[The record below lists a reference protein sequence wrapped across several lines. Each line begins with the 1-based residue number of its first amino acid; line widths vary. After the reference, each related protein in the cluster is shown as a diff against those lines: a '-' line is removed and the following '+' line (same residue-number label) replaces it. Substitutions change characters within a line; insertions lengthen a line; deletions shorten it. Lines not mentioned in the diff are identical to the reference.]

1 MVSSSN
7 HPISSDSTSSQSPE
21 TMEGEHG
28 TMASTLA
35 STSASTSSSASHEME
50 TTPDRA
56 SHYSLHTSS
65 QASSKDALKQNVHVR
80 QNFGKDRGGY
90 IPPATN
96 EWAPPEPSG
105 LQNIPVPV
113 TPEARTS
120 PDNDLP
126 FDVLNHMTE
135 RSDRTPPSPTMISR
149 ASPTMISRASP
160 TTISRA
166 SPTMISRA
174 SPTMNSIAT
183 EDTHLSPSSTRGFD
197 SVWESSPEGEGKGLR
212 FPMGPPKFN
221 DPSALDEDD
230 TVMDPFEGSPSRSAS
245 DNSRPGPTVIPF
257 WEDDAPHDEDDSI
270 FNFEEETRE
279 VEPQFPDAEQEP
291 VKITHKIRR
300 RMRQHVRQQLEEDE
314 TDEPDDTSLDEMP
327 PANLHERT
335 QQAWKSRRQKN
346 SSLRSKEDP
355 KRNKAANVSFGA
367 SDTVQYFEPDV
378 HEDDEETYNS
388 FDERSLNSDYTK
400 TLESEVEDMIKDILF
415 IGNCKASQPGR
426 RKLKFKPELKRKVR
440 RKQMQTMSPDMDD
453 ENVGRACKF
462 RETADSRKKK
472 TESTGDNSRTDK
484 EEVTPRTA
492 HTIQEDANGGGSK
505 VRSKESSKNNS
516 EKGDDPL
523 LAVWGFM
530 EGSVS
535 AVTAALGLSAEEKQA
550 AAGHGRA
557 TERSRGQTTDIS
569 DGTCTDPL
577 VPFETCT
584 GKITQ
589 EPESERG
596 ISGYF
601 DRAQDFWFGPIGE
614 SAEVSCDLHDGVF
627 FVAAVSNLTSPPV
640 FPQSFGN
647 SGSQS
652 KDSMEDDAVDGAV
665 DDGKRLPFSLS
676 DMDKDPRLAG
686 LARNAAQSLHQI
698 QGVEFDES
706 AEIDVYSD
714 VKISFVEL
722 KLPLGCKYYET
733 FPVFFSK
740 IDFIVLTVLL

>member
-1 MVSSSN
+1 M
-7 HPISSDSTSSQSPE
+7 
-21 TMEGEHG
+21 
-28 TMASTLA
+28 A

-50 TTPDRA
+50 TTADRA
-56 SHYSLHTSS
+56 SHFTLHTSN
-65 QASSKDALKQNVHVR
+65 QTSSKDALKQNVHVR

-90 IPPATN
+90 IPPDTN
-96 EWAPPEPSG
+96 DWAPPEPSQ
-105 LQNIPVPV
+105 LQNTPVPV

-120 PDNDLP
+120 PDNDIP
-126 FDVLNHMTE
+126 FDVLNDMIE

-160 TTISRA
+160 IMNSRESPTMLSRA
-166 SPTMISRA
+166 SPPMIFRA
-174 SPTMNSIAT
+174 SPTMNSKAT

-197 SVWESSPEGEGKGLR
+197 SVWESSREGQSSPEGEGRGLR

-230 TVMDPFEGSPSRSAS
+230 TVSLDEDDTVLGPFEGSPSRSAS
-245 DNSRPGPTVIPF
+245 GNTRPGPTVIPLL
-257 WEDDAPHDEDDSI
+257 EDDAPHDEDDSI

-279 VEPQFPDAEQEP
+279 VEPQFPDAEQKP
-291 VKITHKIRR
+291 VKVTHKIRR
-300 RMRQHVRQQLEEDE
+300 RMRQHVRQQLEEDK

-327 PANLHERT
+327 PANLHERA

-378 HEDDEETYNS
+378 HEDDDEETCNS

-426 RKLKFKPELKRKVR
+426 RKFKFKPELKRKVR

-453 ENVGRACKF
+453 EDVATACKS

-472 TESTGDNSRTDK
+472 TESTGDSSRTDE
-484 EEVTPRTA
+484 EEVTTPRAA
-492 HTIQEDANGGGSK
+492 HTIQEDADGGGSK
-505 VRSKESSKNNS
+505 VRSKESSKNKSKESSKNNS

-523 LAVWGFM
+523 VAVWGFM

-535 AVTAALGLSAEEKQA
+535 AMTAALGLSAEEKTA
-550 AAGHGRA
+550 AAGHGGA
-557 TERSRGQTTDIS
+557 TEKTRGQTTAIS

-584 GKITQ
+584 GKVTPD
-589 EPESERG
+589 PESERG

-614 SAEVSCDLHDGVF
+614 SAEVSCDLYDGVF
-627 FVAAVSNLTSPPV
+627 L
-640 FPQSFGN
+640 
-647 SGSQS
+647 
-652 KDSMEDDAVDGAV
+652 
-665 DDGKRLPFSLS
+665 
-676 DMDKDPRLAG
+676 
-686 LARNAAQSLHQI
+686 
-698 QGVEFDES
+698 
-706 AEIDVYSD
+706 
-714 VKISFVEL
+714 
-722 KLPLGCKYYET
+722 
-733 FPVFFSK
+733 
-740 IDFIVLTVLL
+740 